1 MLAAPPPTEGV
12 VALYIKERT
21 AAIKQ
26 ILSVKV
32 ECILEELKIRPRMR
46 RPIGAASPGLRDLA
60 RSVARAVPRLRLRTR
75 QPKDL
80 GSGWVQLR
88 LFPLPP
94 PKKPKGPKKK

>member
-1 MLAAPPPTEGV
+1 VAAPPPTEGV

-21 AAIKQ
+21 AVIKQ

-32 ECILEELKIRPRMR
+32 ECILKELKIRPRIR
-46 RPIGAASPGLRDLA
+46 RPIGAPSPGLWDFAKSVARVVPSPGLRTMQ
-60 RSVARAVPRLRLRTR
+60 S
-75 QPKDL
+75 KGS

-94 PKKPKGPKKK
+94 PKKPKK